1 MAGYEHRH
9 CVHGEWMTIREA
21 AERLGISKQAIR
33 HWRERHRHPDGSLG
47 LVEEAWDWY
56 TGRASGAIPDSRGRE
71 PVRYPY
77 RGELLSV
84 PEVSD
89 RTGIQTN
96 RLYNMMNWHHCDL
109 EAAVKR
115 IDALDRKREINR
127 ATRKIM
133 EIINEK

>member
-1 MAGYEHRH
+1 MAGHEHKH
-9 CVHGEWMTIREA
+9 CVHGEWMTLSEVA
-21 AERLGISKQAIR
+21 ARLGISWKTL
-33 HWRERHRHPDGSLG
+33 HNWRFNHRHPDGRMA
-47 LVEEAWDWY
+47 LVEEAWDFY
-56 TGRASGAIPDSRGRE
+56 TKRASGEIPDSRGRA
-71 PVRYPY
+71 PVKHRF